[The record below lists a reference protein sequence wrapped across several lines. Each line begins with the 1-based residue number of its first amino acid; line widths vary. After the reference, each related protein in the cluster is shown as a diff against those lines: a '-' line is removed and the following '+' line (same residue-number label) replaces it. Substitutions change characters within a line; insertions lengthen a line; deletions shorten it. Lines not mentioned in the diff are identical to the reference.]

1 MNINTYYRNEIADVE
16 DSIEILIENATRA
29 LAWESIEL
37 FNEVMFDDMYEWFY
51 RVKNV
56 GDKFENLSQSR
67 REKILYLCNYIS
79 VGAII
84 EADL

>member
-67 REKILYLCNYIS
+67 SEKILDLCNDIS

>member
-29 LAWESIEL
+29 LAWESIDL
-37 FNEVMFDDMYEWFY
+37 FHEAMFDDMYEWFY

-67 REKILYLCNYIS
+67 SEKILDLCNDIS

>member
-1 MNINTYYRNEIADVE
+1 MNINTYYRHEIADVE

-56 GDKFENLSQSR
+56 GGKFENLSRSR
-67 REKILYLCNYIS
+67 REKILDLCDEIS

-84 EADL
+84 HADL

>member
-51 RVKNV
+51 RVKTV

-67 REKILYLCNYIS
+67 SEKILDLCNDIS

-84 EADL
+84 HADL

>member
-37 FNEVMFDDMYEWFY
+37 FNEVKFDDMYEWFY

-67 REKILYLCNYIS
+67 SEKILDLCNDIS

>member
-67 REKILYLCNYIS
+67 REKILDLCNYIS

>member
-56 GDKFENLSQSR
+56 GDKFENLTQSR
-67 REKILYLCNYIS
+67 SEKILDLCNDIS

>member
-1 MNINTYYRNEIADVE
+1 MNINTYYRYEIADVE

-67 REKILYLCNYIS
+67 SEKILDLCNDIS